1 MYKQLRLKWRATTLG
16 RSARV
21 LSRKDQKKIIGVIV
35 LQVFMGL
42 LDLAGVAIIGVLG
55 ALAVNGVQSKLPGD
69 RVSSVLRMLHL
80 GDLDFQTQ
88 AAILGA
94 SAALLLVGRTILSI
108 VFTRRILFFLS
119 RRAAFISASLVSK
132 LLSRSLLEVQSRTT
146 QQTLYALTNGVNTIT
161 MGVLG
166 TTVTL
171 ASDTSLLVIMAVGL
185 FAVDPIIAL
194 GTFVIFS
201 VIGIAMYRL
210 LHKRA
215 RDLGVSDSTLSI
227 ESNEKIVEV
236 LSSYRESVVRNRRN
250 YYAREIGEIRFRLAN
265 TTAAI
270 SFLPNISKYVIE
282 TTVILGAL
290 LISFAQF
297 VLQDATH
304 AVATLAVF
312 LAAGTR
318 IAPAVLR
325 LQQGALQI
333 RGSLGTAGPTLSIIE
348 ELGDVEEVEKI
359 SDEVEI
365 SHTNF
370 ISNVSVSELTFTYPG
385 ATRPAIVNAEI
396 EINSGMYVAIVGS
409 SGAGKT
415 TLVDLLLGVI
425 EPDFGSITISGHSPK
440 SAVSQWPGA
449 IAYVPQ
455 DVVISNGTIREN
467 VALGFPARVA
477 TDELVWNA
485 IDLAQLRGFVS
496 ELPLGLDS
504 QVGERGARISGGQR
518 QRLGIARALFTKPK
532 LLVLDEATSSLD
544 GQTEADISDAI
555 QELKGSVTIVMI
567 AHRLSTVRNA
577 DLVIYLHEGRVISQG
592 SFDEVRN
599 SVPNFDQQA
608 QLMGL

>member
-1 MYKQLRLKWRATTLG
+1 MISALRSKWRKTTLG
-16 RSARV
+16 RSAKV
-21 LSRKDQKKIIGVIV
+21 LSRKDQRRIIAVVII
-35 LQVFMGL
+35 QVFMGL
-42 LDLAGVAIIGVLG
+42 IDLLGVAIIGVLG
-55 ALAVNGVQSKLPGD
+55 ALAVNGVQSKAPGD
-69 RVSSVLRMLHL
+69 RVSTVLRLL
-80 GDLDFQTQ
+80 NLENLDFQTQ
-88 AAILGA
+88 AGFLGA
-94 SAALLLVGRTILSI
+94 SAAILLVGRTVLSI
-108 VFTRRILFFLS
+108 IFIRRILFFLS

-185 FAVDPIIAL
+185 FIVDPIIAI
-194 GTFVIFS
+194 GTFFVFA
-201 VIGIAMYRL
+201 VIGFAMYRL

-227 ESNEKIVEV
+227 QSNEKIVEV

-282 TTVILGAL
+282 TTVVLGAL
-290 LISFAQF
+290 LISAAQF
-297 VLQDATH
+297 ILQDATH

-325 LQQGALQI
+325 LQQGAIQI
-333 RGSLGTAGPTLSIIE
+333 RGSLGTAGPTLLLIE
-348 ELGDVEEVEKI
+348 ELGDVEEVEEI
-359 SDEVEI
+359 SDDVEI
-365 SHTNF
+365 SHIGF
-370 ISNVSVSELTFTYPG
+370 DSHIVAKELSFTYPG
-385 ATRPAIVNAEI
+385 ATRPAIKDVNLEI
-396 EINSGMYVAIVGS
+396 KPGMSVAIVGS

-425 EPDFGSITISGHSPK
+425 EPDSGTIGISELSPK
-440 SAVSQWPGA
+440 LVVSKWPGA

-455 DVVISNGTIREN
+455 DVAISNGTVREN

-477 TDELVWNA
+477 TDELVWGA
-485 IDLAQLRGFVS
+485 IDLAQLRTFVS
-496 ELPLGLDS
+496 ELQLGLDS

-518 QRLGIARALFTKPK
+518 QRLGIARALFTRPK
-532 LLVLDEATSSLD
+532 FLVLDEATSSLD

-555 QELKGSVTIVMI
+555 QGLKGSVTIMMI

-577 DLVIYLHEGRVISQG
+577 DLVIYLHEGRILAQG
-592 SFDEVRN
+592 SFEHVRN

>member
-1 MYKQLRLKWRATTLG
+1 MLSQLRTRWRNTTLG

-21 LSRKDQKKIIGVIV
+21 LSRKDQKKVVGVIV

-55 ALAVNGVQSKLPGD
+55 ALAVNGVQSKVPGD
-69 RVSSVLRMLHL
+69 RVNSVLSALQL
-80 GDLDFQTQ
+80 GEYEFQIQ

-94 SAALLLVGRTILSI
+94 IAALLLVGRTILSI
-108 VFTRRILFFLS
+108 IFIRRILYFLS
-119 RRAAFISASLVSK
+119 RRGAFISASLISK

-146 QQTLYALTNGVNTIT
+146 QQTLYALTSGVNTIT

-171 ASDTSLLVIMAVGL
+171 ASDTSLLLIMAVGL
-185 FAVDPIIAL
+185 FIVDPIIAL
-194 GTFVIFS
+194 GTFFVFM
-201 VIGIAMYRL
+201 VIGLAMYRL
-210 LHKRA
+210 LHRRA
-215 RDLGVSDSTLSI
+215 RDLGVNDSKLSI

-236 LSSYRESVVRNRRN
+236 LSSYRETVVRNRRN
-250 YYAREIGEIRFRLAN
+250 YYARQIGDIRFQLAD

-270 SFLPNISKYVIE
+270 SFLPNISKYVVE
-282 TTVILGAL
+282 TTVVLGAL
-290 LISFAQF
+290 IISAVQF

-348 ELGDVEEVEKI
+348 ELGDVDEVPKI

-370 ISNVSVSELTFTYPG
+370 NSNIQVSGLTFTYPG
-385 ATRPAIVNAEI
+385 ATRPAIVDATLEI
-396 EINSGMYVAIVGS
+396 KSGMSVAIVGS

-415 TLVDLLLGVI
+415 TFVDLLLGVI
-425 EPDFGSITISGHSPK
+425 EPDYGSIVISDLTPK
-440 SAVSQWPGA
+440 EVVSEWPGA

-455 DVVISNGTIREN
+455 DVVISNGTVREN
-467 VALGFPARVA
+467 VALGYPARVA
-477 TDELVWNA
+477 TDELVWDA
-485 IDLAQLRGFVS
+485 IDLAQLRGFIS
-496 ELPLGLDS
+496 ELPMGLDS

-544 GQTEADISDAI
+544 GQTEANISEAI
-555 QELKGSVTIVMI
+555 QTLKGSVTIVMI

-577 DLVIYLHEGRVISQG
+577 DLVVYLEEGRILSQG
-592 SFDEVRN
+592 SFDHVRT
-599 SVPNFDQQA
+599 SVPNFHQQA

>member
-1 MYKQLRLKWRATTLG
+1 MPSQLRVKWRRTTLG

-21 LSRKDQKKIIGVIV
+21 LSKKDQSKIIAVVV

-42 LDLAGVAIIGVLG
+42 LDLVGVAIIGVLG
-55 ALAVNGVQSKLPGD
+55 ALAVNGVKSEAPGN
-69 RVSSVLRMLHL
+69 RVSAVLRLL
-80 GDLDFQTQ
+80 QLDKFEFQTQ
-88 AAILGA
+88 AAILGL
-94 SAALLLVGRTILSI
+94 SAAILLVGRTILSI
-108 VFTRRILFFLS
+108 IFIRRILFFLS

-171 ASDTSLLVIMAVGL
+171 ASDTSLLVIMAAGL
-185 FAVDPIIAL
+185 FIVDPIIAL
-194 GTFVIFS
+194 GTFIVFA
-201 VIGIAMYRL
+201 VIGLAMYRL

-215 RDLGVSDSTLSI
+215 RDLGIRDSSLSI
-227 ESNEKIVEV
+227 KSNEKIVEV

-250 YYAREIGEIRFRLAN
+250 FYAREIGEIRFQLAN

-282 TTVILGAL
+282 TTVVLGAL
-290 LISFAQF
+290 LISAAQF
-297 VLQDATH
+297 ILQDATH
-304 AVATLAVF
+304 AVSTLAVF

-333 RGSLGTAGPTLSIIE
+333 RGSLGSAGPTLAIIE
-348 ELGDVEEVEKI
+348 ELGEVEEVEKI

-365 SHTNF
+365 SHIGFNSA
-370 ISNVSVSELTFTYPG
+370 IVVDGLTFAYPG
-385 ATRPAIVNAEI
+385 SLRPAINDVNLEI
-396 EINSGMYVAIVGS
+396 KPGMSVAIVGS

-425 EPDFGSITISGHSPK
+425 DPDSGSITISDLAPNSV
-440 SAVSQWPGA
+440 VSRWPGA

-455 DVVISNGTIREN
+455 DVVISNGTVREN

-477 TDELVWNA
+477 VDELVWDA
-485 IDLAQLRGFVS
+485 IDLAQLRDFVLQ
-496 ELPLGLDS
+496 LPLGLDS

-518 QRLGIARALFTKPK
+518 QRLGISRALFTKPK

-555 QELKGSVTIVMI
+555 QGLKGSVTVVMI

-577 DLVIYLHEGRVISQG
+577 DLVVYLHEGKILAQG
-592 SFDEVRN
+592 SFEQVRK
-599 SVPNFDQQA
+599 SVPNFDDQA

>member
-1 MYKQLRLKWRATTLG
+1 
-16 RSARV
+16 
-21 LSRKDQKKIIGVIV
+21 
-35 LQVFMGL
+35 MGL
-42 LDLAGVAIIGVLG
+42 LDLAGVAIIGILG
-55 ALAVNGVQSKLPGD
+55 ALAVNGVQSRLPGD
-69 RVSSVLRMLHL
+69 RVSAVLRTLHL
-80 GDLDFQTQ
+80 GDFDFQSQ
-88 AAILGA
+88 VAILGA
-94 SAALLLVGRTILSI
+94 AAALLLVGRTILSI
-108 VFTRRILFFLS
+108 IFIRRTLFFLS

-132 LLSRSLLEVQSRTT
+132 LLSRSLLEVQARTT

-171 ASDTSLLVIMAVGL
+171 ASDTSLLLIMAIGL
-185 FAVDPIIAL
+185 FLVDPVIAL
-194 GTFVIFS
+194 GSFVVFS

-250 YYAREIGEIRFRLAN
+250 YYAREIGDIRFRLAN

-282 TTVILGAL
+282 TTVVLGAL
-290 LISFAQF
+290 LISATQF
-297 VLQDATH
+297 ILQDATH

-348 ELGDVEEVEKI
+348 ELGDVEEVEEI
-359 SDEVEI
+359 SDEVEV
-365 SHTNF
+365 SHINF
-370 ISNVSVSELTFTYPG
+370 NADISVSNLTCTYPG
-385 ATRPAIVNAEI
+385 AASPAIVDANLEI
-396 EINSGMYVAIVGS
+396 KSGMSVAIVGS

-425 EPDFGSITISGHSPK
+425 EPNFGSITISNLNPK
-440 SAVSQWPGA
+440 SVVSQWPGA

-455 DVVISNGTIREN
+455 DVAISNGTVREN

-477 TDELVWNA
+477 IDELVWNA
-485 IDLAQLRGFVS
+485 IDLAQLRSFVS

-544 GQTEADISDAI
+544 GQTEANISDAI
-555 QELKGSVTIVMI
+555 QGLKGSVTIVMI

-577 DLVIYLHEGRVISQG
+577 DLVIYLHSGRILAQG
-592 SFDEVRN
+592 SFEHVRS

>member
-1 MYKQLRLKWRATTLG
+1 MLSQLRSRWRNTTLG

-21 LSRKDQKKIIGVIV
+21 LSRKDQKKVVGVIV

-55 ALAVNGVQSKLPGD
+55 ALAVNGVQSKVPGD
-69 RVSSVLRMLHL
+69 RVNSVLSALQL
-80 GDLDFQTQ
+80 GGYEFQIQ

-94 SAALLLVGRTILSI
+94 IAALLLVGRTILSI
-108 VFTRRILFFLS
+108 IFIRRILYFLS
-119 RRAAFISASLVSK
+119 RRGAFISASLISK

-146 QQTLYALTNGVNTIT
+146 QQTLYALTSGVNTIT

-171 ASDTSLLVIMAVGL
+171 ASDTSLLLIMAVGL
-185 FAVDPIIAL
+185 FIVDPIIAL
-194 GTFVIFS
+194 GTFFVFM
-201 VIGIAMYRL
+201 VIGLAMYRL
-210 LHKRA
+210 LHRRA
-215 RDLGVSDSTLSI
+215 RDLGVNDSKLSI

-236 LSSYRESVVRNRRN
+236 LSSYRETVVRNRRN
-250 YYAREIGEIRFRLAN
+250 YYARQIGDIRFQLAD

-270 SFLPNISKYVIE
+270 SFLPNISKYVVE
-282 TTVILGAL
+282 TTVVLGAL
-290 LISFAQF
+290 IISAVQF

-348 ELGDVEEVEKI
+348 ELGDVDEVPKI

-370 ISNVSVSELTFTYPG
+370 NSNIQVNELTFTYPG
-385 ATRPAIVNAEI
+385 ATRPAIVDATLEI
-396 EINSGMYVAIVGS
+396 KSGMSVAIVGS

-415 TLVDLLLGVI
+415 TFVDLLLGVI
-425 EPDFGSITISGHSPK
+425 EPDYGSIAISDLTPREV
-440 SAVSQWPGA
+440 VSEWPGA

-455 DVVISNGTIREN
+455 EVVISNGTVREN
-467 VALGFPARVA
+467 VALGYPARVA
-477 TDELVWNA
+477 TDELVWDA
-485 IDLAQLRGFVS
+485 IDLAQLRGFIS

-544 GQTEADISDAI
+544 GQTEANISEAI
-555 QELKGSVTIVMI
+555 QTLKGSVTIVMI

-577 DLVIYLHEGRVISQG
+577 DLVVYLEEGRILSQG
-592 SFDEVRN
+592 SFDHVRT